1 MGAWRGGRKLMA
13 PSLADA
19 LIDFG
24 KAAPAPAAG
33 DFAIDNAFDFDF
45 PEQPFEMPE
54 PEPDPGPDMEALI
67 AEAVAEALAEQAARL
82 EAESDAA
89 LAAERERHASEIA
102 ALQAA
107 MGTESGEKLSAE
119 MTGLEERLVDLTTS
133 VTARILAPVL
143 SADLQR
149 RAIASLDATIRE
161 ALRESGAVRI
171 RVRGPMS
178 LTEALESSLGDHA
191 ARIEFAQ
198 GDGLD
203 VTVAIEESLFETK
216 LGEWS
221 VSVSEILE

>member
-1 MGAWRGGRKLMA
+1 MA

-24 KAAPAPAAG
+24 KAPPASAVS
-33 DFAIDNAFDFDF
+33 DFSVDNAFDFDF
-45 PEQPFEMPE
+45 PEQPFVMPE
-54 PEPDPGPDMEALI
+54 PEPDPGPDTETLI
-67 AEAVAEALAEQAARL
+67 AEAVAEAVSNALAEQAARL
-82 EAESDAA
+82 EAEAEAA
-89 LAAERERHASEIA
+89 LLAERERHASEIA

-107 MGTESGEKLSAE
+107 MGAECGDKLGAE

-143 SADLQR
+143 GADLQR
-149 RAIASLDATIRE
+149 RAVASLDATIRE

-178 LTEALESSLGDHA
+178 LTEALERSLGDHA
-191 ARIEFAQ
+191 ARIEFTQ

-203 VTVAIEESLFETK
+203 VTMGIEESLFETK
-216 LGEWS
+216 LGEWA